1 MGVSMI
7 DLKSWCE
14 SRHWEELLSCY
25 MDADNP
31 LPPECIGF
39 SSGKLVEWKCR
50 VCGQKWY
57 ATPNKMN
64 RKRQDRTVCPF
75 CSHER
80 PSAFYNAAVLYPELV
95 HYWDV
100 E

>member
-14 SRHWEELLSCY
+14 SRHWEELLGCY
-25 MDADNP
+25 MEADNP

-75 CSHER
+75 CSHAQHEQYMMQ
-80 PSAFYNAAVLYPELV
+80 F
-95 HYWDV
+95 
-100 E
+100 